1 MDDNDLQLP
10 TIKETL
16 KKNNVKI
23 NKSLGQNFLFDLN
36 LTDKIVKNS
45 EPICPTVIEIGP
57 GPGGLTRSILKKK
70 PNVLYTID
78 KDKQSEKMLTDI
90 KKIYRDNLIIITD
103 DALHYPIWELGDS
116 PRQVIAN
123 LPYNTGTKMLTSWL
137 KHIQHFDLLT
147 LMFQKEVADRII
159 AKQGSKNYGR
169 LSILTNWLTKSKKLF
184 DIPSEAFIPR
194 PKITSSVIQ
203 LKPLHKP
210 LYDVSFESIEKI
222 TQMAFSQRRKM
233 IKTSLKKVNGQI
245 ILKELNILPN
255 LRPENLSIIDFCK
268 IAKKL
273 YKQ

>member
-116 PRQVIAN
+116 PRQIIAN

-233 IKTSLKKVNGQI
+233 IKTSLKKVNGQM
-245 ILKELNILPN
+245 ILKELNISPN
-255 LRPENLSIIDFCK
+255 LRPEDLSIIDFCK
-268 IAKKL
+268 IAKKS
-273 YKQ
+273 YKE